1 MEIKMNRAARV
12 VATYVEEQSDK
23 QEQTVDLAAM
33 SKGMS
38 VFSDEELRLTMM
50 MEGQT
55 SGPIWQIAI
64 ALARSELGR
73 RADATTEQLALKTT
87 QWSVGV
93 GGAVAIVA
101 AIAGAVVG
109 ALLS

>member
-1 MEIKMNRAARV
+1 MQIKMNEAVRAVAR
-12 VATYVEEQSDK
+12 YVEEQSDK
-23 QEQTVDLAAM
+23 QEKAVDLAAL

-38 VFSDEELRLTMM
+38 TFSDEVLRLTVM
-50 MEGQT
+50 MEKQT

-64 ALARSELGR
+64 ALATSELGR
-73 RADATTEQLALKTT
+73 RADATSEKLALKTT
-87 QWSVGV
+87 RWSVGV

-109 ALLS
+109 AKLS